1 MCHVD
6 DLTLGAVRNRECLFV
21 QFTGDHCL
29 HMTDLASYPL

>member
-6 DLTLGAVRNRECLFV
+6 DLTLGADRECLFV

>member
-29 HMTDLASYPL
+29 HD